1 MDPNLLNGTT
11 LAYIGDGY
19 YEHHIRMYLVRKGET
34 KVNNLHRMATK
45 FTSGEAQANIIR
57 YFIEKDVL
65 TDQELSIYK
74 RGRNQSSPGRKNISQ
89 AIYHDS
95 TGFEA
100 LIGFLSMKDES
111 RAKEVI
117 DLSIEYIEGML

>member
-19 YEHHIRMYLVRKGET
+19 YEHHIRIYLVEKGET
-34 KVNNLHRMATK
+34 KVNSLHRKATK
-45 FTSGEAQANIIR
+45 FTSGEAQAKIIR
-57 YFIEKDVL
+57 HFIEEGIL
-65 TDQELSIYK
+65 SEQELSIYK

-89 AIYHDS
+89 VTYHDS

-100 LIGFLSMKDES
+100 LIGFLSMKDDV
-111 RAKEVI
+111 RAKQVI
-117 DLSIEYIEGML
+117 DLSIEYIEGTL